1 MLPICVI
8 EDGAPIRKLIEV
20 LLRKAGYE
28 VVSFEQGRH
37 AIEWLRENPVQAV
50 LCDLILPDLN
60 GVEVLRFVR
69 SLPAGESIPVIA
81 VTGLA
86 EERDRNL
93 YLSAG
98 FDAYITKP
106 ISTATFAETVR
117 QCIHEKERTRRTERV
132 G

>member
-69 SLPAGESIPVIA
+69 SLPAGEGIPVIA

-86 EERDRNL
+86 EERDRDL

-98 FDAYITKP
+98 F
-106 ISTATFAETVR
+106 
-117 QCIHEKERTRRTERV
+117 
-132 G
+132 